1 MKDLL
6 ENIDEVKLEEL
17 VNFNLT
23 ALRQLAK
30 KEKVENYSTIPKMQ
44 LLNILSYKLA
54 IKRDI
59 RYSYGELDIVNDT
72 FGFLRNTPQGV
83 DVYVSNSQ
91 IKKFSLR
98 QGDIIAGEVR
108 EPVKEEGN
116 YGLLKLLYINGEEPS
131 KSALRPSFD
140 DLVPAYPSERLKLGE
155 GSLASRII
163 DLISPIGK
171 GQRGL
176 IVAPPKAGK
185 TTILSSIANDILKYN
200 KDVQVWIVLID
211 ERPEEVTDIRENV
224 KNAEIFAATFDEN
237 TSIHLSVTEKVLEA
251 AKRELEKGNNIVIL
265 MDSLTRLARSY
276 NIEMPSSGKL
286 LSGGI
291 DPKSLYMP
299 KKFFG
304 SARKIKNGGSI
315 TILSTALIDTGSK
328 MDEVI
333 FEEFK
338 GTGNMELIL
347 DRSLQQLRLFPA
359 IDIQKSGT
367 RKEELLY
374 SKSEFELILKLRK
387 FLMKLNEAE
396 ALKYLMDLIKHYPS
410 NEELLENIDFEIT
423 D

>member
-1 MKDLL
+1 
-6 ENIDEVKLEEL
+6 
-17 VNFNLT
+17 
-23 ALRQLAK
+23 
-30 KEKVENYSTIPKMQ
+30 MQ

-200 KDVQVWIVLID
+200 NDVQVWIVLID
-211 ERPEEVTDIRENV
+211 ESPEEVTDIRENV

-338 GTGNMELIL
+338 GTGNMELQL
-347 DRSLQQLRLFPA
+347 DRTLANKRIFPA
-359 IDIQKSGT
+359 VNLIQSST
-367 RKEELLY
+367 RRDDLLLEENTLNRMY
-374 SKSEFELILKLRK
+374 IIRK
-387 FLMKLNEAE
+387 FIGDMSSVEAMDFVKKRLEDSRSNEEFLMKMN
-396 ALKYLMDLIKHYPS
+396 K
-410 NEELLENIDFEIT
+410 
-423 D
+423 

>member
-6 ENIDEVKLEEL
+6 ENIDEIALEEL

-23 ALRQLAK
+23 TLRQLAK

-54 IKRDI
+54 TKRDI

-91 IKKFSLR
+91 IKKFLLR

-116 YGLLKLLYINGEEPS
+116 YGLLKLLYINGEEAS
-131 KSALRPSFD
+131 KSASRPSFD
-140 DLVPAYPSERLKLGE
+140 DLIPAYPSERLKLGE

-304 SARKIKNGGSI
+304 I
-315 TILSTALIDTGSK
+315 TILATALIDTGSK

-374 SKSEFELILKLRK
+374 SKSEFDSILKLRK

-410 NEELLENIDFEIT
+410 NEELLENIDFEIS

>member
-116 YGLLKLLYINGEEPS
+116 YGLLKLLYINGEEPL

-251 AKRELEKGNNIVIL
+251 IN
-265 MDSLTRLARSY
+265 SSY

-374 SKSEFELILKLRK
+374 SKSEFESILKLRK

-410 NEELLENIDFEIT
+410 N
-423 D
+423 